1 MPSNGVASIPVQLER
16 SCRSKTSRGVWK
28 NRGDCAKMT
37 SDGMKKAEAFASEC
51 QMEPGKTRVENS
63 ELDKLDMR
71 SLFIRLRWVG

>member
-1 MPSNGVASIPVQLER
+1 LQKQDLEG
-16 SCRSKTSRGVWK
+16 SLEEQ
-28 NRGDCAKMT
+28 GDCAKMT
-37 SDGMKKAEAFASEC
+37 SDRMKKAEAFASEC